1 MEAFPSSADYDLDV
15 IRMPGWPVSW
25 GALER
30 TVDIAIPITLTTTTA
45 ISGSKSLA
53 ARICALHQTWRVRRG
68 SA

>member
-1 MEAFPSSADYDLDV
+1 MEAFPSSADYDLDI

-25 GALER
+25 GTLER
-30 TVDIAIPITLTTTTA
+30 TVDIAIPITLTTTA

-53 ARICALHQTWRVRRG
+53 ACALHQTWRVRRA